1 MDYFHAGPFPLGEG
15 ISFSLPDMDVSG
27 RRHFLRAVMDLPW
40 LFSLRLIP
48 AWNEKPNESFFKV
61 W

>member
-1 MDYFHAGPFPLGEG
+1 MRGLFHWGKG
-15 ISFSLPDMDVSG
+15 ISFSLPDMDVGG